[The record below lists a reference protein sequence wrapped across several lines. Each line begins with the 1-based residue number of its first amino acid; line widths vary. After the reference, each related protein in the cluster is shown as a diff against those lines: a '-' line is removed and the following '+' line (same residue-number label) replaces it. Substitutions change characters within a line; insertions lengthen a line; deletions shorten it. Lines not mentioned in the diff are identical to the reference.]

1 MTVDP
6 FSLEGKRIL
15 VTGASSGIGR
25 QVAISCADMG
35 ATVVATGRNEA
46 RLAETLAQLPG
57 VGHATVA
64 ADLRDAAGIGRVV
77 DAAGELN
84 GLVHCAGVTAVVP
97 FRVISEKHV
106 TEILDTNFRAP
117 VMLTQRLLAG
127 RRLANGGSIVFIASS
142 AAHIGAEFT
151 SMYSASKAALITA
164 ARSLALEVAA
174 KQRIRVNCLSP
185 GYTRTP
191 MLEGLNEGA
200 SIEQN
205 LALAPLGIME
215 PEDLANA
222 VLFFLSD
229 ASRWITRST
238 LHIDGGLTARVS
250 Y

>member
-1 MTVDP
+1 MNADP

-25 QVAISCADMG
+25 QVAISCAEMG
-35 ATVVATGRNEA
+35 ATMVVTGRNAE
-46 RLAETLAQLPG
+46 RLGQTLSSLEGAAH
-57 VGHATVA
+57 VSVVA
-64 ADLRDAAGIGRVV
+64 DFRKADDIGRIV

-97 FRVISEKHV
+97 FRVIGEKHLD
-106 TEILDTNFRAP
+106 EILETNFRAP
-117 VMLTQRLLAG
+117 MMLTQRLLAG
-127 RRLANGGSIVFIASS
+127 RHLMHGGSIVFIASS
-142 AAHIGAEFT
+142 AAHIGTPFT
-151 SMYSASKAALITA
+151 SMYSASKSALITA
-164 ARSLALEVAA
+164 ARALALEVAA

-191 MLEGLNEGA
+191 MLESLNEGA
-200 SIEQN
+200 SVEGN
-205 LALAPLGIME
+205 FALAPLGIGE

-222 VLFFLSD
+222 VIFFLSD
-229 ASRWITRST
+229 ASCWITRAT